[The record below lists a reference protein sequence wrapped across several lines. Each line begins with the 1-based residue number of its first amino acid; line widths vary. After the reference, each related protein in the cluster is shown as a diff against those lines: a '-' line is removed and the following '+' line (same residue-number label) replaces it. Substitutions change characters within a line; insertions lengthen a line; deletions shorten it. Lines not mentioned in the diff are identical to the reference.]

1 MSLELFENLRD
12 VDLNPKEVLTNQ
24 LRFELDL
31 IEIKTGSDQSEVQND
46 IIKYVFFFNLPEKNI
61 QLWTEQLT
69 GIISI
74 KNNSA
79 GTKPI
84 LRFISWSKFSRL
96 SVLSFE
102 NTTGSISFN
111 KYYLL
116 KVEIEDYN
124 VMIDV
129 QKFFDE
135 PVQNHLRT
143 FENTWKITTSQGD
156 DYTTCFSHIVFIS
169 KW

>member
-46 IIKYVFFFNLPEKNI
+46 IIKYVFFLNLPEKNI
-61 QLWTEQLT
+61 QLLTEQLT

-84 LRFISWSKFSRL
+84 LRFIS
-96 SVLSFE
+96 
-102 NTTGSISFN
+102 
-111 KYYLL
+111 
-116 KVEIEDYN
+116 
-124 VMIDV
+124 
-129 QKFFDE
+129 
-135 PVQNHLRT
+135 
-143 FENTWKITTSQGD
+143 
-156 DYTTCFSHIVFIS
+156 
-169 KW
+169 